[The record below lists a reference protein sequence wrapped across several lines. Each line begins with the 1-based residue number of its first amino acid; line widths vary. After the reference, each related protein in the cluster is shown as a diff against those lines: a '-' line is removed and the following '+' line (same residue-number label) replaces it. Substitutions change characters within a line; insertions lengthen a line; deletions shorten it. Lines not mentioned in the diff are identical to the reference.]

1 METSGLDCIGGA
13 HRPHELAEREELA
26 YGACPL
32 HHEERGTSAKLQ
44 SNLGIEAQRGALLL
58 RAVVTLRRRWA
69 SATRG

>member
-32 HHEERGTSAKLQ
+32 HDEERGTSAKLQ
-44 SNLGIEAQRGALLL
+44 KQPGD
-58 RAVVTLRRRWA
+58 
-69 SATRG
+69 